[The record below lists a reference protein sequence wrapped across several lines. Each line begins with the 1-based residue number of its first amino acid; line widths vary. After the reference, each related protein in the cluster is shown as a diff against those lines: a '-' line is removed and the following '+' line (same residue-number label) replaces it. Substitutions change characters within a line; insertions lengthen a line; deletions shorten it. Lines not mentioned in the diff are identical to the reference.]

1 MLNSSGMA
9 GSSSRRSVWRS
20 SRLVLLV
27 CGLIASGLLI
37 TSGAE
42 EKSSRNEYARRSGA
56 HARMLLGGG
65 VRPQDVV
72 VASPCPPVVAGQ
84 IYRFID
90 GIESC
95 MIPMAAG
102 DLATELNDPWGALV
116 LRKNAGG
123 AGPWPASVADIVN
136 AMGSVSASNQLQ
148 QFSYLVGEGTQIPT
162 TIAPRT
168 GNRDLRYV
176 ITWGPSIASPSVF
189 LSAAPAGVSPGQPAP
204 FLQIIAFDAT
214 KQKFNY
220 YQYISNSSVTNDPGT
235 TKSWSWAGDTSFARA
250 PQTVGQGCFRCH
262 LNGGLNMKELTPP
275 WNNWQ
280 SPQASVN
287 AAVVP
292 PEVAIDPLF
301 LNLSAP
307 TNSSKPSRGPSSTW
321 ASGSSGLR
329 SRGSR
334 SAIRPNCSAA

>member
-9 GSSSRRSVWRS
+9 GSSSRRSVWCS

-116 LRKNAGG
+116 LRKNAGS

-162 TIAPRT
+162 TIARRT

-189 LSAAPAGVSPGQPAP
+189 L
-204 FLQIIAFDAT
+204 
-214 KQKFNY
+214 
-220 YQYISNSSVTNDPGT
+220 
-235 TKSWSWAGDTSFARA
+235 
-250 PQTVGQGCFRCH
+250 
-262 LNGGLNMKELTPP
+262 TPP
-275 WNNWQ
+275 PPGSRPASRRRFSRS
-280 SPQASVN
+280 SPS
-287 AAVVP
+287 
-292 PEVAIDPLF
+292 
-301 LNLSAP
+301 
-307 TNSSKPSRGPSSTW
+307 TRPSRNSIITST
-321 ASGSSGLR
+321 
-329 SRGSR
+329 
-334 SAIRPNCSAA
+334 SAIRPSRTTRARQNPGAGRATPRSRGRRRRSARAASGATSTAG